1 MFRTVAVVVLLFLI
15 GSLEGQQKNIP
26 VIGFKEFEQ
35 QLNHTSD
42 TIYVLNFWATWC
54 GPCRKEL
61 PEFQKIHED
70 YSHKKIKVLL
80 VSLDFL
86 TAVSEN
92 LPDYLFNNHIT
103 APVVVLNEPDA
114 NSWIDRV
121 DPSWSGSLP
130 ATLIY
135 RKNQRMFFDKEL
147 TYQDIINSFQL
158 FN

>member
-1 MFRTVAVVVLLFLI
+1 MFRTVAVVILLFLI
-15 GSLEGQQKNIP
+15 GNLEGQQKNIP
-26 VIGFKEFEQ
+26 VVGFKEFEQ

-70 YSHKKIKVLL
+70 YSNKKIKVLL

-86 TAVSEN
+86 TAVSTS
-92 LPDYLFNNHIT
+92 LPDYLINNHIT

-135 RKNQRMFFDKEL
+135 RKNQRLFFDKEL